1 VKRRASFLAAA
12 VFALSGVLLGTPET
26 AIPAPKGWI
35 GTTTEWARGLGLAF
49 AVLNLLLLFYLWGV
63 ARRSG
68 LTSMGKQLMFISVAV
83 LPVAVVFFSYSYG
96 MQASE
101 TVEACG
107 ACHVMEPWVNNLR
120 DPKADTLAAV
130 HYKNRFIQENH
141 CYTCHSDY
149 GMFGTGKAKVDGLGH
164 IVHYTFGSYEHPIR
178 IASPYP
184 NTRCLYCHGESQ
196 KFQDP
201 AKHPPDV
208 MPDLMSGKTSCLD
221 CHGPAHPPQEG
232 AGKKAS
238 LAHVERSAS

>member
-1 VKRRASFLAAA
+1 MKRRVWFFTVA
-12 VFALSGVLLGTPET
+12 VFAFSGVLFGTPET
-26 AIPAPKGWI
+26 AIPPPHGWI

-49 AVLNLLLLFYLWGV
+49 AVLNIILLLYLWRV

-68 LTSMGKQLMFISVAV
+68 LTSMGKQLMFVTVAV

-101 TVEACG
+101 SVEACG
-107 ACHVMEPWVNNLR
+107 ECHVMEPWVNNLR
-120 DPKADTLAAV
+120 DPKADTLAAL
-130 HYKNRFIQENH
+130 HYKYRYIQENH

-149 GMFGTGKAKVDGLGH
+149 GMFGTGKAKMEGLGH
-164 IVHYTFGSYEHPIR
+164 ILKNTTGHYERPIK
-178 IASPYP
+178 IAAPYP
-184 NTRCLYCHGESQ
+184 NTRCLYCHGGSL

-201 AKHPPDV
+201 AKHPADV
-208 MPDLMSGKTSCLD
+208 MPDLISGKTSCLD

-238 LAHVERSAS
+238 LAQGKRSAS